1 MAYMPANFDHNPW
14 EGGIIEMEQV
24 RYGVIGIGNMGSSH
38 ALNLVDKIK
47 GAKLTAICDTSP
59 ARLEWAQVHLPES
72 VQKFD
77 TPEAFFASQAM
88 DAVLIAVPH
97 YDHPVL
103 AIQAF
108 ENGYH
113 VIVEKPA
120 GVYTKAVREMNEAAS
135 QSGKL
140 FGIMYNQRTS
150 PLYTKLR
157 DLVQSGELGNIKR
170 TNWII
175 TNWYRSQSYYN
186 SGGWRATWAG
196 EGGGVLLNQDPHQL
210 DLWQWTTGL
219 MPKRVRAFCHFGKY
233 RNIEVEDDVTAYVEY
248 ENGATGVFVTTVG
261 EAPGTNRFELSGDNG
276 KIVVEDDKITFWR
289 LRVPEP
295 QFNAEYTGGF
305 GQPEC
310 WKCDIPVHGGHG
322 PQHNGILQNFTN
334 ALLHGEKL
342 IAPGEEGIRG
352 LTISNAMHLSAWT
365 DDWVDLPLD
374 EDLFYDKLQE
384 KIKNST
390 FRKETAGGKV
400 LDVSGTH

>member
-1 MAYMPANFDHNPW
+1 
-14 EGGIIEMEQV
+14 
-24 RYGVIGIGNMGSSH
+24 
-38 ALNLVDKIK
+38 
-47 GAKLTAICDTSP
+47 
-59 ARLEWAQVHLPES
+59 

-88 DAVLIAVPH
+88 DAVLIAAPH

-196 EGGGVLLNQDPHQL
+196 EGGGVLLNQDPLQL

-219 MPKRVRAFCHFGKY
+219 MP
-233 RNIEVEDDVTAYVEY
+233 
-248 ENGATGVFVTTVG
+248 
-261 EAPGTNRFELSGDNG
+261 
-276 KIVVEDDKITFWR
+276 
-289 LRVPEP
+289 
-295 QFNAEYTGGF
+295 
-305 GQPEC
+305 
-310 WKCDIPVHGGHG
+310 
-322 PQHNGILQNFTN
+322 
-334 ALLHGEKL
+334 
-342 IAPGEEGIRG
+342 
-352 LTISNAMHLSAWT
+352 
-365 DDWVDLPLD
+365 
-374 EDLFYDKLQE
+374 
-384 KIKNST
+384 
-390 FRKETAGGKV
+390 
-400 LDVSGTH
+400 

>member
-1 MAYMPANFDHNPW
+1 
-14 EGGIIEMEQV
+14 MEKV
-24 RYGVIGIGNMGSSH
+24 RYGIIGIGNMGVSH
-38 ALNLVDKIK
+38 AQNLCGEIR
-47 GAKLTAICDTSP
+47 GAELTAVCDTNP
-59 ARLEWAQVHLPES
+59 ERLKWAKEHLPAS
-72 VQKFD
+72 VQLYD
-77 TPEAFFASQAM
+77 TPEAFWASQAM

-97 YDHPVL
+97 YDHPGM

-113 VIVEKPA
+113 VLVEKPA
-120 GVYTKAVREMNEAAS
+120 GVYTKAVREMNDAAAK
-135 QSGKL
+135 SGKQ
-140 FGIMYNQRTS
+140 FGIMYNQRTN
-150 PLYTKLR
+150 PLYIKLR
-157 DLVQSGELGNIKR
+157 DLIQSGELGEVRR

-175 TNWYRSQSYYN
+175 TNWYRSQSYYD

-210 DLWQWTTGL
+210 DLWQWTTGM

-261 EAPGTNRFELSGDNG
+261 ESPGTNRFEISGDNG
-276 KIVVEDDKITFWR
+276 KIVIENDKLTFWR

-295 QFNAEYTGGF
+295 EFNRNYKGGF

-310 WKCDIPVHGGHG
+310 WVCDIPVAGGG
-322 PQHNGILQNFTN
+322 EPQHKGILQNFTN

-342 IAPGEEGIRG
+342 LAPGEEGILG
-352 LTISNAMHLSAWT
+352 LTLSNAMHLSAWT

-374 EDLFYDKLQE
+374 EDLFYEKLQE
-384 KIKNST
+384 KIANST
-390 FRKETAGGKV
+390 FRKDPSAAAV
-400 LDVSGTH
+400 LDVKGTH

>member
-1 MAYMPANFDHNPW
+1 
-14 EGGIIEMEQV
+14 MEKV
-24 RYGVIGIGNMGSSH
+24 RYGIIGIGNMGVSH
-38 ALNLVDKIK
+38 AQNLCGEIR
-47 GAKLTAICDTSP
+47 GAELTAVCDTNP
-59 ARLEWAQVHLPES
+59 ERLKWAKEHLPAS
-72 VQKFD
+72 VQLYD
-77 TPEAFFASQAM
+77 TPEAFWASKAM

-97 YDHPVL
+97 YDHPGM

-113 VIVEKPA
+113 VLVEKPA
-120 GVYTKAVREMNEAAS
+120 GVYTKAVREMNDAAAK
-135 QSGKL
+135 SGKQ
-140 FGIMYNQRTS
+140 FGIMYNQRTN
-150 PLYTKLR
+150 PLYIKLR
-157 DLVQSGELGNIKR
+157 DLIQSGELGEVRR

-175 TNWYRSQSYYN
+175 TNWYRSQSYYD

-210 DLWQWTTGL
+210 DLWQWTTGM

-261 EAPGTNRFELSGDNG
+261 ESPGTNRFEISGDNG
-276 KIVVEDDKITFWR
+276 KIVIENDKLTFWR

-295 QFNAEYTGGF
+295 EFNRNYKGGF

-310 WKCDIPVHGGHG
+310 WVCDIPVAGGGG
-322 PQHNGILQNFTN
+322 PQHKGILQNFTN

-342 IAPGEEGIRG
+342 LAPGEEGILG

-374 EDLFYDKLQE
+374 EDLFYEKLQE
-384 KIKNST
+384 KIANST
-390 FRKETAGGKV
+390 FRKDPSAAAV
-400 LDVSGTH
+400 LDVKGTH

>member
-1 MAYMPANFDHNPW
+1 
-14 EGGIIEMEQV
+14 MEKV
-24 RYGVIGIGNMGSSH
+24 RYGIIGIGNMGVSH
-38 ALNLVDKIK
+38 AQNLCGEIR
-47 GAKLTAICDTSP
+47 GAELTAVCDTNP
-59 ARLEWAQVHLPES
+59 ERLKWAKQHLPAS
-72 VQKFD
+72 VQLYD
-77 TPEAFFASQAM
+77 TPEAFWASKAM

-97 YDHPVL
+97 YDHPGM

-113 VIVEKPA
+113 VLVEKPA
-120 GVYTKAVREMNEAAS
+120 GVYTKAVREMNDAAAK
-135 QSGKL
+135 SGKQ
-140 FGIMYNQRTS
+140 FGIMYNQRTN
-150 PLYTKLR
+150 PLYIKLR
-157 DLVQSGELGNIKR
+157 DLIQSGELGEVRR

-175 TNWYRSQSYYN
+175 TNWYRSQSYYD

-210 DLWQWTTGL
+210 DLWQWTTGM

-261 EAPGTNRFELSGDNG
+261 ESPGTNRFEITGDNG
-276 KIVVEDDKITFWR
+276 KIVIENDKLTFWR

-295 QFNAEYTGGF
+295 QFNREYKGGF

-310 WKCDIPVHGGHG
+310 WVCDIPVAGGGG
-322 PQHNGILQNFTN
+322 PQHKGILQNFTN

-342 IAPGEEGIRG
+342 LAPGEEGILG

-374 EDLFYDKLQE
+374 EDLFYEKLQE
-384 KIKNST
+384 KIANST
-390 FRKETAGGKV
+390 FRKDPAAAAV
-400 LDVSGTH
+400 LDVKGTH